1 MRQGTSDKGQTIS
14 NTSHVPCRTSHVV
27 APKRI
32 VVVRLDRIG
41 DVVLTTPVVQRLRE
55 AYPTAFIAMMVR
67 PVCRELLEGNPA
79 LNEVIC
85 YDKDGL
91 AGGWWRTIRFARAL
105 RRYQF
110 DTALIAHPTRRSHWI
125 VRLAGIPQRIGYDRK
140 DGWLLTHRLPHRKQE
155 GEQHEAAYAMELLRV
170 LGLEP
175 AGALRP
181 FVPIDAKRQAHVG
194 QLLALHDAHE
204 QGTLVAI
211 HPSASCI
218 SKRWMPQ
225 RFGQVADQ
233 LIDACQARIVL
244 VAGPGTDARYAKA
257 VEQAMRHRPV
267 NLAGQLSVGELACLL
282 TRCRLLISN
291 DSGPVHIAAAV
302 GPPVVDIFGR
312 NQAGL
317 SPARWGPL
325 GEGHVVLHKEVGCRV
340 CLAHHCDIQF
350 KCLTE
355 LTVDEVREAAASI
368 LAH

>member
-1 MRQGTSDKGQTIS
+1 M
-14 NTSHVPCRTSHVV
+14 
-27 APKRI
+27 KRI
-32 VVVRLDRIG
+32 LVVRLDRIG

-67 PVCRELLEGNPA
+67 PVCRELLEGNPS
-79 LNEVIC
+79 LDGVIC

-91 AGGWWRTIRFARAL
+91 EGGWWRTIRFARAL

-110 DTALIAHPTRRSHWI
+110 DTALVVHPTRRSHWI
-125 VRLAGIPQRIGYDRK
+125 VWLAGIPQRIGYDRK

-155 GEQHEAAYAMELLRV
+155 GAKHEAEYAMEALGV
-170 LGLEP
+170 LGLLASGP
-175 AGALRP
+175 LRP
-181 FVPIDAKRQAHVG
+181 SVP
-194 QLLALHDAHE
+194 LATQRHE
-204 QGTLVAI
+204 QVDRLFVAAGVKPGETLVAM

-233 LIDACQARIVL
+233 LIDAYGARIVL
-244 VAGPGTDARYAKA
+244 VAGPGRDAHDAEA
-257 VEQAMRHRPV
+257 VEQAMRHRPI
-267 NLAGQLSVGELACLL
+267 NLAGRLSVGELACLL
-282 TRCRLLISN
+282 ARCRLLISN

-302 GPPVVDIFGR
+302 GTPVVDIFGR
-312 NQAGL
+312 NQRGL

-340 CLAHHCDIQF
+340 CLAHNCDIQF

-355 LTVDEVREAAASI
+355 LTVDEVCQAAASI
-368 LAH
+368 LTH